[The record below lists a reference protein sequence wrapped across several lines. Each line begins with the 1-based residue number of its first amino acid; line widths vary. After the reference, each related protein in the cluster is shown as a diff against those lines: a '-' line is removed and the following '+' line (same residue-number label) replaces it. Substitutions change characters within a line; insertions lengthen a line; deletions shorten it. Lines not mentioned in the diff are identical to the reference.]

1 MWACDALRR
10 LKSKSRDR
18 GPGLSLT
25 TLKPYHWY
33 NCCGFYFTNVG
44 PRARASKGGWWPD
57 QPVRGPPPFTVSL
70 DPSWGSGG
78 GSRRRRRGCSP
89 STSGPR
95 AHHITH
101 ITDCRWVAPL
111 WRSPPVRA
119 QRQRWRLQSPGGSR
133 NCDLAKRGTAAAPPR
148 SRERHRPFCRGRH
161 AGGGRP
167 HRPKVKAPV
176 SAGSPQ
182 RAVALLSG
190 TLALPRKALAQ
201 HAALTGCPPSPA
213 VVAPTAR
220 PCTVTIDAAV
230 AVAAPAHTPGTAIAL
245 K

>member
-1 MWACDALRR
+1 MAR
-10 LKSKSRDR
+10 STS
-18 GPGLSLT
+18 
-25 TLKPYHWY
+25 
-33 NCCGFYFTNVG
+33 
-44 PRARASKGGWWPD
+44 ARATPFHSFTRPFLGVWGGV
-57 QPVRGPPPFTVSL
+57 QAAPPWL
-70 DPSWGSGG
+70 LAEHQRPS
-78 GSRRRRRGCSP
+78 C
-89 STSGPR
+89 TS
-95 AHHITH
+95 HHTL
-101 ITDCRWVAPL
+101 TDCRWVAPL

-220 PCTVTIDAAV
+220 PCTVTIGAAV
-230 AVAAPAHTPGTAIAL
+230 AVAAPAHAPGTAIAL
-245 K
+245 G